1 VLNEGYEPS
10 EELAKELRDYVR
22 KRIAPYKAPK
32 EIEFVDALPKTVT
45 GKIMRKLLK
54 KQEETRTEEEKPKTH
69 VYTF

>member
-32 EIEFVDALPKTVT
+32 EIEFVDALPKSIT

-54 KQEETRTEEEKPKTH
+54 KQEETRTEEERKTAPI
-69 VYTF
+69 YEF